1 MRNYNVLK
9 IAPAFLLLGS
19 MLHAQQT
26 TDTVKKEAEI
36 EQVVL
41 IGYGKQKKEDLT
53 GSISSITSKDFNGG
67 STSADQLIQGK
78 APGVTVTGNGGNPG
92 AGSTIRI
99 RGGASL
105 TASNDPLIVIDGIP
119 MDFQGLSG
127 ASNALALINPNDI
140 ESFDVLKDASAAAI
154 YGNRASNGVILITTK
169 KGSAG
174 KLKVNFSTTASVST
188 KMANQDVL
196 TADEFRKY
204 VLENATQQK
213 YKNMLGTANTNWQD
227 QIYQKAWGTDNNV
240 SLSGGIKGLP
250 YRLSL
255 GYTEQNGIVKT
266 NEFRRTSVGLSL
278 TPKFFDNHLSV
289 NANFKGSMTEN
300 RFNANVI
307 GAAQQMDPTQSI
319 YDYSARG
326 NKVSN
331 YWEWY
336 LPTSDGVFTDA
347 MNVNG
352 TLNPL
357 ASLYGRRDVSTVF
370 RAIGGLQLDYKF
382 HFLPDLHFNVNAGY
396 DYQKGTGAVTEY
408 PNYGGVVRSQNL
420 SSRRDYSQEKSNKLL
435 ETYLNYV
442 KEISAINTK
451 VDVMG
456 GYSYQQFDTKTPA
469 ATTYYGNP
477 EKATTPSNNY
487 EGRLVMLS
495 FYGRAI
501 FTIADKYI
509 LTGSIRRDGTSR
521 FYNGTDDT
529 NNMWGTF
536 AAASGAW
543 KIKNESFLKD
553 SNLFSDLKLRAG
565 WGQTGN
571 AEIGNSTNNRW
582 YNSFPSYNL
591 SQQSASYGFAEQ
603 FYVMYRPTQYNPI
616 LTWETTDTYNAGVDF
631 GFWNNRITGSFDW
644 FKKKTKDLLAEV
656 GVPAGEFSNK
666 NVKNIGFLETDGLEF
681 LININPIKTQDFN
694 WDFSFNVAHY
704 NPKITGFTDIAP
716 GLVQPTGSTISGG
729 IGNQVQGNTV
739 GYTPFSFYVYQQA
752 YGTNGKP
759 LEGVYVDRNGDGRIS
774 TDDKYLYKSTTP
786 DATFG
791 FSTKFKYKNWDLSTS
806 LRAVVGNY
814 VYNNFASQ
822 SNVQSITTNDFMQ
835 NISSV
840 AVDYGFKT
848 PQFWSDI
855 FVEDASFIR
864 MDNLT
869 LGYDFGDVFNKGS
882 KLRVFGMAQNVFV
895 ITDYKGVD
903 PEIFG
908 NIDNGFY
915 QRPKIYSLGLNFQ
928 F

>member
-9 IAPAFLLLGS
+9 IAPAFLLLGT

-26 TDTVKKEAEI
+26 DSAKKETEI

-53 GSISSITSKDFNGG
+53 GSIASITSKDFNGG
-67 STSADQLIQGK
+67 STSPDQLIQGK

-105 TASNDPLIVIDGIP
+105 NATNDPLIVIDGIP
-119 MDFQGLSG
+119 MDYGGLSG
-127 ASNALALINPNDI
+127 AANPLALINPNDI
-140 ESFDVLKDASAAAI
+140 ESFDILKDASAAAI

-188 KMANQDVL
+188 KMGNQDVL

-204 VLENATQQK
+204 VNENATQQK
-213 YKNMLGTANTNWQD
+213 YINMLGTSNTNWQD
-227 QIYQKAWGTDNNV
+227 QIYQAAFGSDNNI
-240 SLSGGIKGLP
+240 SLSGGIKKLP
-250 YRLSL
+250 YRLSI

-266 NEFRRTSVGLSL
+266 NEFRRTSVGLNL

-289 NANFKGSMTEN
+289 NASLKGSMTEN
-300 RFNANVI
+300 RFNAGVI

-319 YDYSARG
+319 YDYSAKG
-326 NKVSN
+326 NKVNN

-357 ASLYGRRDVSTVF
+357 GSLYGRRDVSTIF
-370 RAIGGLQLDYKF
+370 RGIGGLQLDYKF
-382 HFLPDLHFNVNAGY
+382 HFLPDLHFNVNGGY
-396 DYQKGTGAVTEY
+396 DYQKGTGAVTEF

-420 SSRRDYSQEKSNKLL
+420 SSRRDYSQEKSNQLL

-451 VDVMG
+451 VDIMG
-456 GYSYQQFDTKTPA
+456 GYSYQKFGEKTPA
-469 ATTYYGNP
+469 ATTYYGNLDKP
-477 EKATTPSNNY
+477 ALPSNDV
-487 EGRLVMLS
+487 ERKLVMLS
-495 FYGRAI
+495 FYGRGI

-509 LTGSIRRDGTSR
+509 LTGSVRRDATSR
-521 FYNGTDDT
+521 FYNGTEDLD
-529 NNMWGTF
+529 NMWGTF
-536 AAASGAW
+536 IAASGAW
-543 KIKNESFLKD
+543 KIKNENFLKD

-571 AEIGNSTNNRW
+571 AEVGGW
-582 YNSFPSYNL
+582 YNSFPAYNY
-591 SQQSASYGFAEQ
+591 SQISASYGFAEQ
-603 FYVMYRPTQYNPI
+603 YYQMYRPGQFNPL
-616 LTWETTDTYNAGVDF
+616 LTWETTETTNAGLDF
-631 GFWNNRITGSFDW
+631 GFWNNRITGSIDW
-644 FKKKTKDLLAEV
+644 FKKKTKDLQASIF
-656 GVPAGEFSNK
+656 VPAGEFSNR
-666 NVKNIGFLETDGLEF
+666 NIKNIGKLDTDGIEF
-681 LININPIKTQDFN
+681 LINVSPIKTQDFT

-704 NPKITGFTDIAP
+704 NPEITEFNDIAP
-716 GLVQPTGSTISGG
+716 GTIMPAGSAISGG
-729 IGNQVQGNTV
+729 IGNQVQANAV
-739 GYTPFSFYVYQQA
+739 NYTPNSFYVYQQA
-752 YGTNGKP
+752 YGANGKP
-759 LEGVYVDRNGDGRIS
+759 LEGVYVDRNGDGKIT
-774 TDDKYLYKSTTP
+774 TDDKYFYKSTTP

-791 FSTKFKYKNWDLSTS
+791 FSTKFKYKNWDLSTA

-835 NISSV
+835 NISST

-869 LGYDFGDVFNKGS
+869 LGYNFGDVFNKGS
-882 KLRVFGMAQNVFV
+882 NLRVFGMAQNVFV

>member
-26 TDTVKKEAEI
+26 TDTAKKETEI

-53 GSISSITSKDFNGG
+53 GSIASITSKDFNGG

-92 AGSTIRI
+92 SGSTIRI

-105 TASNDPLIVIDGIP
+105 SASNDPLIVIDGIP
-119 MDFQGLSG
+119 MDFNGISG
-127 ASNALALINPNDI
+127 ASNPLALINPNDI

-174 KLKVNFSTTASVST
+174 KLKVNFSSTASVST
-188 KMANQDVL
+188 KMDNQDVL

-227 QIYQKAWGTDNNV
+227 QIYQAAFGTDNNIA
-240 SLSGGIKGLP
+240 LSGGIKKLP
-250 YRLSL
+250 YRLSI

-289 NANFKGSMTEN
+289 NANIKGSMTEN
-300 RFNANVI
+300 RFNAGVI

-319 YDYSARG
+319 YDYSTKG
-326 NKVSN
+326 DKVRN

-336 LPTSDGVFTDA
+336 NILSDGTFKDDL
-347 MNVNG
+347 NG
-352 TLNPL
+352 LATLNPL
-357 ASLYGRRDVSTVF
+357 GSLYGRRDVSTVF

-396 DYQKGTGAVTEY
+396 DYQKGNGAVTEL
-408 PNYGGVVRSQNL
+408 PNYAGVVRSQNF
-420 SSRRDYSQEKSNKLL
+420 SSRRDYTQEKTNKLL

-451 VDVMG
+451 VDVIG
-456 GYSYQQFDTKTPA
+456 GYSFQQFDNKVPA
-469 ATTYYGNP
+469 ATTFYGNP
-477 EKATTPSNNY
+477 DKQTTPSNNY
-487 EGRLVMLS
+487 EGKLVMLS

-529 NNMWGTF
+529 SNMWGTF
-536 AAASGAW
+536 AAVSGAW
-543 KIKNESFLKD
+543 KIKNENFLKD

-571 AEIGNSTNNRW
+571 SEVGDAANNRW

-603 FYVMYRPTQYNPI
+603 FYVMYRPTQFNPI
-616 LTWETTDTYNAGVDF
+616 LTWETTDTYNAGLDF
-631 GFWNNRITGSFDW
+631 GFWNNRITGSIDW
-644 FKKKTKDLLAEV
+644 FKKNTKDLLFFANI
-656 GVPAGEFSNK
+656 PAGEVSNR
-666 NVKNIGFLETDGLEF
+666 NYKNIGTSETDGIEF
-681 LININPIKTQDFN
+681 LININPVKTQDFT

-704 NPKITGFTDIAP
+704 NPKITSFKDINASEP
-716 GLVQPTGSTISGG
+716 QNAGSTIGV
-729 IGNQVQGNTV
+729 GNYVQGNQV
-739 GYTPFSFYVYQQA
+739 GYTPSSFYVYQQV
-752 YGTNGKP
+752 YGENGKP
-759 LEGVYVDRNGDGRIS
+759 LEGVYVDRNGDGQIS
-774 TDDKYLYKSTTP
+774 TADKYFYKSTTP

-791 FSTKFKYKNWDLSTS
+791 FSTKFRYKDWDLSTS

-822 SNVQSITTNDFMQ
+822 SNVQSIATNDFMQ
-835 NISSV
+835 NISST
-840 AVDYGFKT
+840 AVDYAFKT

-855 FVEDASFIR
+855 FVENASFLR

-869 LGYDFGDVFNKGS
+869 LGYNFGDIFNKGS
-882 KLRVFGMAQNVFV
+882 NLRVFGMAQNVFV
-895 ITDYKGVD
+895 ITKYKGVD

-915 QRPKIYSLGLNFQ
+915 QRPKIYSVGLNFQ

>member
-9 IAPAFLLLGS
+9 IAPAFLLLGT

-26 TDTVKKEAEI
+26 DSAKKETEI

-53 GSISSITSKDFNGG
+53 GSIASITSKDFNGG
-67 STSADQLIQGK
+67 STSADQLIVGK

-92 AGSTIRI
+92 SGATIRI

-119 MDFQGLSG
+119 MDFNGLSG

-174 KLKVNFSTTASVST
+174 RLKVNFSTTASVST

-204 VLENATQQK
+204 VMENATQQK

-289 NANFKGSMTEN
+289 NANIKGSMTEN
-300 RFNANVI
+300 RFNAGVI

-319 YDYSARG
+319 YDYSAKG

-336 LPTSDGVFTDA
+336 NPTVDGVFTDA
-347 MNVNG
+347 LNG
-352 TLNPL
+352 LATLNPL
-357 ASLYGRRDVSTVF
+357 GSLYGRRDVSTVF

-382 HFLPDLHFNVNAGY
+382 HFLPDLHFNVNGGY
-396 DYQKGTGAVTEY
+396 DYQKGTGAVTEF
-408 PNYGGVVRSQNL
+408 PNYANVVRSENV
-420 SSRRDYSQEKSNKLL
+420 STRRDYSQEKSNKLL
-435 ETYLNYV
+435 EAYLSYV
-442 KEISAINTK
+442 KDISAIDTK
-451 VDVMG
+451 IDLLAG
-456 GYSYQQFDTKTPA
+456 HSYQRFDEKTPA
-469 ATTYYGNP
+469 AITYFGNP
-477 EKATTPSNNY
+477 IKVSTPSNDA
-487 EGRLVMLS
+487 ERRLVLLS

-543 KIKNESFLKD
+543 KIKNENFLKD
-553 SNLFSDLKLRAG
+553 SNTISDLKLRAG
-565 WGQTGN
+565 WGQTGQS
-571 AEIGNSTNNRW
+571 EVGSW

-603 FYVMYRPTQYNPI
+603 YYMMYRPTQYNPN
-616 LTWETTDTYNAGVDF
+616 LTWETTETKNIGLDF
-631 GFWNNRITGSFDW
+631 GFLNNRITGSIDLFR
-644 FKKKTKDLLAEV
+644 KNTKDLLV
-656 GVPAGEFSNK
+656 QVQVPAGEFSNENIK
-666 NVKNIGFLETDGLEF
+666 NVGTMKTDGIEF
-681 LININPIKTQDFN
+681 LINVNPIKTQNFN

-704 NPKITGFTDIAP
+704 NPEITHFNEVADDYRIQVGAI
-716 GLVQPTGSTISGG
+716 GG
-729 IGNQVQGNTV
+729 IGQYVQAHEVGQTPYSFRVWQQV
-739 GYTPFSFYVYQQA
+739 YDA
-752 YGTNGKP
+752 NGKP
-759 LEGVYVDRNGDGRIS
+759 LEGVYVDRNGDGAITTADR
-774 TDDKYLYKSTTP
+774 YYYKSTTP

-791 FSTKFKYKNWDLSTS
+791 FSTKFRFKNWDLSTS
-806 LRAVVGNY
+806 LRAVLGNY
-814 VYNNFASQ
+814 VYNNFVAQ
-822 SNVQSITTNDFMQ
+822 SNAQSIQTNNFMQ
-835 NISSV
+835 NIPSLS
-840 AVDYGFKT
+840 ASYGFKT
-848 PQFWSDI
+848 PQVWSDMYI
-855 FVEDASFIR
+855 EDASFIR

-869 LGYDFGDVFNKGS
+869 LGYNFGDILNKGTT
-882 KLRVFGMAQNVFV
+882 LRVYGMAQNVFV
-895 ITDYKGVD
+895 ISDYSGVD
-903 PEIFG
+903 PEVFG

-915 QRPKIYSLGLNFQ
+915 QRPKIYSIGLNFQ